1 MDELQER
8 AEIDHLVEQQQ
19 RDDRD
24 YVAPEFRD
32 MVPIDEMENLLGVA
46 DDGEIVSFERHEKG
60 SVLTGYA
67 VYHGTFGGYT
77 NHKCRCPR
85 CKAANTEHQRKRRA
99 EKAA

>member
-8 AEIDHLVEQQQ
+8 AEIDRLVEEQQ

-24 YVAPEFRD
+24 YIAPEFRD
-32 MVPIDEMENLLGVA
+32 TVPIDELDNLLGVSP
-46 DDGEIVSFERHEKG
+46 DGGIVSFEKHEKG
-60 SVLTGYA
+60 SVLTGSA

-77 NHKCRCPR
+77 NHKCRCVR
-85 CKAANTEHQRKRRA
+85 CRYANAEHQRKRRA